1 MFDVLGVLFKRCT
14 LLLSTKDRLKF
25 IFSKISQVRKGQVR
39 CQAITEY
46 CNFLN
51 ELHLFLIFLSEGN
64 NTSGFCNVLQKLK
77 KNKTLIALLFY
88 AAQYGGIL
96 TGLLIIIICLMS
108 GN

>member
-14 LLLSTKDRLKF
+14 LLLPTKDRLKF
-25 IFSKISQVRKGQVR
+25 IFSKLSQVRKGQVR

-64 NTSGFCNVLQKLK
+64 DTSVFCNVLQKLK
-77 KNKTLIALLFY
+77 KKLNFDCIAVLCSITWWHFNRLINTNYMLDVR
-88 AAQYGGIL
+88 Q
-96 TGLLIIIICLMS
+96 
-108 GN
+108 